1 MLTNSA
7 LGGICKNI
15 QDLKKK
21 PLFLTHCFKIQA
33 IHILL
38 FCWCL
43 LSKPVEE
50 HSQEK
55 TLSTARQT
63 FPLAMNPTERI
74 SGLMSP

>member
-38 FCWCL
+38 F
-43 LSKPVEE
+43 
-50 HSQEK
+50 
-55 TLSTARQT
+55 
-63 FPLAMNPTERI
+63 
-74 SGLMSP
+74 